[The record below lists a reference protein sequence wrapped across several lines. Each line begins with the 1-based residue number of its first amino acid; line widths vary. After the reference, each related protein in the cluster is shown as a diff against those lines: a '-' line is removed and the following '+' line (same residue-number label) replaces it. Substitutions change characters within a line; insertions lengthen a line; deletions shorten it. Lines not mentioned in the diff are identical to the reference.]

1 MSKVMSATPESNTLI
16 DIGETQLT
24 RNNTNN
30 KEYIER
36 NTWRSFCFE
45 IDKRVL
51 LFFSQFSVG
60 LMVISFSLY
69 QLNKDSSCENQQI
82 YIGLLTMMV
91 GIFLPAPRIQK

>member
-1 MSKVMSATPESNTLI
+1 MSSTPESNTLI

-24 RNNTNN
+24 KNNREQNDN
-30 KEYIER
+30 LERYI
-36 NTWRSFCFE
+36 WKSGCFQA
-45 IDKRVL
+45 DKRVII
-51 LFFSQFSVG
+51 FFSQFTIC

-69 QLNKDSSCENQQI
+69 QLNKDDSCDHQQI

>member
-1 MSKVMSATPESNTLI
+1 MTDNSPSNTLI

-24 RNNTNN
+24 RTEQNNNL
-30 KEYIER
+30 ER
-36 NTWRSFCFE
+36 YTWDSCCFR
-45 IDKRVL
+45 IDKRVVI
-51 LFFSQFSVG
+51 FFSQFTIG

-69 QLNKDSSCENQQI
+69 QLNKDNSCDHQQI